1 MTRAS
6 QKLSQWFSLF
16 FWVPFSYL
24 FLISTFCLTS
34 WFLYF
39 WKPEIPAKEWL
50 YMVLRSFLSFSAL
63 SLLGFV
69 VRVFECWFRGL
80 WGFDQSG
87 RKSKHATSCW
97 LEVAS
102 FSSSVKRVAHRTQS
116 IPVLTH
122 NFCGLFTKKE
132 KEYAYIPMFC
142 VWWGWALDFPSAVR
156 PTSASI
162 SWKIG
167 GLFSLYAQRLYGH
180 RLQIEYL
187 ETNVQQFHVV
197 TNICCPC
204 LALSPFV
211 LFRSYN

>member
-1 MTRAS
+1 MTIYGAS
-6 QKLSQWFSLF
+6 VFPFIFASF
-16 FWVPFSYL
+16 FDVAF
-24 FLISTFCLTS
+24 
-34 WFLYF
+34 
-39 WKPEIPAKEWL
+39 
-50 YMVLRSFLSFSAL
+50 L

-102 FSSSVKRVAHRTQS
+102 FSSSVKRVAHHTQS

-142 VWWGWALDFPSAVR
+142 V
-156 PTSASI
+156 
-162 SWKIG
+162 
-167 GLFSLYAQRLYGH
+167 
-180 RLQIEYL
+180 
-187 ETNVQQFHVV
+187 
-197 TNICCPC
+197 
-204 LALSPFV
+204 
-211 LFRSYN
+211 